1 LTSIAAIKKIHSI
14 TRNQSTVT
22 LGLGDVSLREA
33 QDQYATALNALL
45 ALMQSRLEVL
55 VTGTPEHTTYHEF
68 VRKIVTDIRAYGS
81 TLQRRLNLDYFLRDS
96 THYTPSPDDPV
107 LYGAG
112 IISYS
117 NQLDTTAGCSQLF
130 HYLYN
135 GWSNAQQNDQLDRH
149 VVMVRHAMVKNWK
162 IAKFV
167 LTEYVPA
174 ILLIGDFDGGWL
186 LAASYLPV
194 VSAFITSCF
203 QMKHARTDQVFAFAI
218 NILKVIMNTTVTNY
232 RRFAF
237 SQQGI
242 DRDHRGILS
251 VVHTFS
257 TYIFPQMYWYA
268 SSFPQLRAQYEEV
281 GPRLANWVH
290 MAIQSFH
297 CTDTME
303 WQIAQRDEFEVEKS
317 PCLSGFVEFVTNDIK
332 DRWIVN
338 GWAVTI
344 RDVRVSHKMAH
355 WHNRLQVVLQKGLP
369 FYEGSQR
376 PNMIPED
383 SLFLM
388 HDWSGRFVPDT
399 N

>member
-1 LTSIAAIKKIHSI
+1 
-14 TRNQSTVT
+14 
-22 LGLGDVSLREA
+22 LGDVSLREA
-33 QDQYATALNALL
+33 QDQYAAALNALL
-45 ALMQSRLEVL
+45 ALMQSRLEVM
-55 VTGTPEHTTYHEF
+55 VTGTPEHTTYQEF

-96 THYTPSPDDPV
+96 THYIPSPDDPV

-149 VVMVRHAMVKNWK
+149 VVMVRHAMVKNWE

-174 ILLIGDFDGGWL
+174 ILLIGGVDGGWI
-186 LAASYLPV
+186 LAASYLPA

-203 QMKHARTDQVFAFAI
+203 QMKHAKTEQVFAFAI
-218 NILKVIMNTTVTNY
+218 IILKVIMNTTITNY
-232 RRFAF
+232 RRLGFC
-237 SQQGI
+237 QQGM
-242 DRDHRGILS
+242 DRDHKGILS

-257 TYIFPQMYWYA
+257 TYIFPQIYWYA
-268 SSFPQLRAQYEEV
+268 SSRPQLCAQYEEV

-290 MAIQSFH
+290 MATQRFR

-303 WQIAQRDEFEVEKS
+303 WQIEQSDEFEVEKR
-317 PCLSGFVEFVTNDIK
+317 PPLNGFVEFVTNDIK
-332 DRWIVN
+332 DRWVVN
-338 GWAVTI
+338 GWEVTI
-344 RDVRVSHKMAH
+344 RDVRVSHKMVH
-355 WHNRLQVVLQKGLP
+355 WHNRLQDVLQKWPP
-369 FYEGSQR
+369 FYEESQQ
-376 PNMIPED
+376 PD
-383 SLFLM
+383 LFLM
-388 HDWSGRFVPDT
+388 HDWSGRFVPDI

>member
-1 LTSIAAIKKIHSI
+1 
-14 TRNQSTVT
+14 
-22 LGLGDVSLREA
+22 
-33 QDQYATALNALL
+33 
-45 ALMQSRLEVL
+45 MQSRLEVL
-55 VTGTPEHTTYHEF
+55 VTGTPEHTTYQEF

-149 VVMVRHAMVKNWK
+149 VVMVRHAMVKNWE

-167 LTEYVPA
+167 LTEYIPA
-174 ILLIGDFDGGWL
+174 ILIIGDVDGGWI
-186 LAASYLPV
+186 LAASYLPA

-203 QMKHARTDQVFAFAI
+203 QMKHAKTEQVFAFAI

-232 RRFAF
+232 RRFGF
-237 SQQGI
+237 NQQGI
-242 DRDHRGILS
+242 DRNHRGVLS

-257 TYIFPQMYWYA
+257 ISLSPHMYWYA
-268 SSFPQLRAQYEEV
+268 SSRPQLCAQYEEV

-290 MAIQSFH
+290 MATQSFR

-303 WQIAQRDEFEVEKS
+303 WQIEQSDEFEIERS
-317 PCLSGFVEFVTNDIK
+317 PCSSAFAQFVTNDINN
-332 DRWIVN
+332 RWLVN
-338 GWAVTI
+338 GWEVMI
-344 RDVRVSHKMAH
+344 RDVRVSHKMVH
-355 WHNRLQVVLQKGLP
+355 WHSRLQDVLQKWMPL
-369 FYEGSQR
+369 YDESQ
-376 PNMIPED
+376 NTDVIPEEIF
-383 SLFLM
+383 FLV
-388 HDWSGRFVPDT
+388 HNWSGRFVPDT